1 MGVRSCLSVCMSPTL
16 QKTLCFPGI
25 APGMVNRT
33 AAHRLDAAGKGIN
46 VSRVLTQ
53 LAKPNLHLTQLGG
66 SLRPLFLE
74 LCAADGLAIQW
85 VESNSPIRFC
95 YTLITGEDSG
105 RTVTELVEEAAP
117 VGPGTED
124 RLMAAYVAALPD
136 QDMVVISGS
145 KAAGF
150 SDALIPGMV
159 REAKEA
165 GSKVVLDIRGRDLL
179 GSLAFSPDI
188 IKPNLLEF
196 ALTFAPELL
205 SGNELIDDTGRVK
218 GRIRDICGE
227 LWDKHHSRVVL
238 TRGGEGIWFADGEGL
253 HEYPVEPMRAV
264 NTTGSGDAFTAG
276 LAAAFGDGA
285 SLQDAVAE
293 GARCGRLNA
302 GLLRIG
308 SIR

>member
-1 MGVRSCLSVCMSPTL
+1 
-16 QKTLCFPGI
+16 
-25 APGMVNRT
+25 MVNRT

-53 LAKPNLHLTQLGG
+53 LGKPNLHLTQLGG

-74 LCAADGLAIQW
+74 LCAADGLAVQW

-95 YTLITGEDSG
+95 YTLITGEESG

-124 RLMAAYVAALPD
+124 RLMAAYVAALPE
-136 QDMVVISGS
+136 QDMVIISGS

-159 REAKEA
+159 REAKDA
-165 GSKVVLDIRGRDLL
+165 GAKVVLDLRGRDLL

-188 IKPNLLEF
+188 LKPNLLEF
-196 ALTFAPELL
+196 AHTFTPELV
-205 SGNELIDDTGRVK
+205 SGAALIDDEGRVK
-218 GRIRDICGE
+218 SRVRDRCGE
-227 LWDKHHSRVVL
+227 LWHTYGSRIVL
-238 TRGGEGIWFADGEGL
+238 TRGGADIWFSDGDGF
-253 HEYPVEPMRAV
+253 HECPVEPMSAV

-285 SLQDAVAE
+285 SLRDAVAE
-293 GARCGRLNA
+293 GARCGRRNA